1 MALTREFR
9 QTVQARVRRD
19 AAYRRALLTE
29 AVNELLAGELGSGK
43 SLLRDY
49 VNATLGFEALGKEL
63 GRSSK
68 SLQRMLGPA
77 GNPTAENLFAILRVL
92 QEQEGQ
98 QLKVRLKS
106 EAA

>member
-29 AVNELLAGELGSGK
+29 AVDELLAGELGSGK

-77 GNPTAENLFAILRVL
+77 GNPTAENLFAILRAL
-92 QEQEGQ
+92 QEQEGR

>member
-19 AAYRRALLTE
+19 AVYRRALLTE

-49 VNATLGFEALGKEL
+49 VNATLGFEALGREL
-63 GRSSK
+63 GRSPK

-92 QEQEGQ
+92 QEQEGR

>member
-9 QTVQARVRRD
+9 ETVQARVQRD

-43 SLLRDY
+43 ALLRDY
-49 VNATLGFEALGKEL
+49 VNATLGFEALGREL
-63 GRSSK
+63 CRPSK

-92 QEQEGQ
+92 QEQEGR

>member
-1 MALTREFR
+1 MALPREFR

-29 AVNELLAGELGSGK
+29 AVDELLAGELGSGK

-77 GNPTAENLFAILRVL
+77 GNPTAENLFAILRAL
-92 QEQEGQ
+92 QEQEGR

>member
-29 AVNELLAGELGSGK
+29 AVDELLAGELGSGK

-92 QEQEGQ
+92 QEQEGR